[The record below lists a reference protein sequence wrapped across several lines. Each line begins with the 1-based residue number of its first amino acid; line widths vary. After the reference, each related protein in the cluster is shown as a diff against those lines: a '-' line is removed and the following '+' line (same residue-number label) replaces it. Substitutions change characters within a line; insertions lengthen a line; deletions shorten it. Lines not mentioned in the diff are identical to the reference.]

1 MAIKAKQR
9 AYRLLM
15 VTFDL
20 TDTTPGDS
28 RYRQADA
35 ALESHGDLFR
45 PVKQTRFLLT
55 RSTSQRV
62 KASLDQRLGRQTSL
76 LIAPLK
82 SLPAWRIYGSAK
94 RREWRQFVDA
104 AALRGV
110 EVQYLTKRSEGG
122 A

>member
-1 MAIKAKQR
+1 MATKVKQR

-20 TDTTPGDS
+20 TETTPGDP

-35 ALESHGDLFR
+35 ALRGHGDLFR
-45 PVKQTRFLLT
+45 PVKQTRLLLT
-55 RSTSQRV
+55 QSTSQRV
-62 KASLDQRLGRQTSL
+62 KASLDQRLGRQTSI

-82 SLPAWRIYGSAK
+82 SLPAWRIFGSAK
-94 RREWRQFVDA
+94 RREWRNFVDA

-110 EVQYLTKRSEGG
+110 EVQYLTKGHEGG